1 MKKKG
6 LNLNLMLVL
15 FVMIPLVAAILCLTI
30 VSTSTSTKNL
40 ESQTFETL
48 QTTSNG
54 LKLFYEGTL
63 ASGAEV
69 EYDHT
74 YVDSFQNQG
83 LELTLFLGDV
93 RYVTSIKDDSG
104 KRIEGTNA
112 SAAIWEAAQKGQDYQ
127 SDSVVINNKDYYV
140 YYKPIKGADGKVAG
154 MAFAG
159 VLKANVVAQKN
170 ALLLKSILISLA
182 LIVVF
187 VAICLIIARKV
198 CNPMKKVASN
208 ISEISEGNLRSKE
221 NESSHISETNMLI
234 SASDSLLSQLGGVI
248 NGIYE
253 KVESLQD
260 IAEKVANA
268 SASVSDETNG
278 VSKTM
283 EDLATGASSLA
294 ESVQDIAA
302 QISDMGCDIATIVEN
317 TTLLNNSAKN
327 MNEVSKLAL
336 DNITTVAETSNESV
350 AKVSEI
356 NRQIGLTN
364 DAINKIDEAVEMISS
379 IASQTNLLALNASIE
394 AARAGEAGRGFAVV
408 ATEINNLSTQSS
420 ENASAIADI
429 VNAVKA
435 QSGKTVELSNAV
447 SAAIEKEK
455 EIVSETKDKFDDL
468 GREINASIDAVNAI
482 VDVIDRVN
490 TEKDKI
496 STAVEDLSAI
506 SEENA
511 ASNQEVSASLT
522 TMAGSIEDISELGKS
537 VSAES
542 EALAQKV
549 AFFQI

>member
-6 LNLNLMLVL
+6 LSLNLMLTL
-15 FVMIPLVAAILCLTI
+15 FVMIPLIVAILCLSI
-30 VSTSTSTKNL
+30 VSSSTQTKNL

-48 QTTSNG
+48 QTASNG
-54 LKLFYEGTL
+54 LLQFYEGAL
-63 ASGAEV
+63 ASGAEI

-74 YVDSFQNQG
+74 YVDAFQNQG

-104 KRIEGTNA
+104 KRIEGTTA

-127 SDSVVINNKDYYV
+127 SDNVVINNKNYYV
-140 YYKPIKGADGKVAG
+140 YYKPIKGPENKVAG

-159 VLKANVVAQKN
+159 VLKANVIAQKN
-170 ALLLKSILISLA
+170 ALLVKTAVISIA
-182 LIVVF
+182 LIVIF
-187 VAICLIIARKV
+187 IIICLLLARKV
-198 CNPMKKVASN
+198 CNPIKQVASN
-208 ISEISEGNLRSKE
+208 VNEISKGDLRSKE
-221 NESSHISETNMLI
+221 NESSHIVETNMLI
-234 SASDSLLSQLGGVI
+234 SASNSLLSELNGVI

-260 IAEKVANA
+260 ISEKVANA

-302 QISDMGCDIATIVEN
+302 QISDMGCDIATIVEK

-327 MNEVSKLAL
+327 MDNVSRLAL

-356 NRQIGLTN
+356 NRQIELTN

-429 VNAVKA
+429 VDAVKA

-455 EIVSETKDKFDDL
+455 EIVNETKEKFDDL
-468 GREINASIDAVNAI
+468 GREISTSINAVSAI

-490 TEKDKI
+490 VEKDKI
-496 STAVEDLSAI
+496 SSAVEDLSAI

-511 ASNQEVSASLT
+511 ASNQEVSASLS
-522 TMAGSIEDISELGKS
+522 TMAGAIEDISELGKS
-537 VSAES
+537 ISMES
-542 EALAQKV
+542 DELSQKIS
-549 AFFQI
+549 FFRI

>member
-6 LNLNLMLVL
+6 LSLNLMLTL
-15 FVMIPLVAAILCLTI
+15 FVMIPLIVAILCLSI
-30 VSTSTSTKNL
+30 VSTSTQTKNL

-48 QTTSNG
+48 QTASNG
-54 LKLFYEGTL
+54 LLQFYEGAL
-63 ASGAEV
+63 ASGAEI

-74 YVDSFQNQG
+74 YVDAFQNQG

-104 KRIEGTNA
+104 KRIEGTTA

-127 SDSVVINNKDYYV
+127 SDNVVINNKNYYV
-140 YYKPIKGADGKVAG
+140 YYKPIKGPENKVVG

-159 VLKANVVAQKN
+159 VLKANVIAQKN
-170 ALLLKSILISLA
+170 ALLVKTAVISIA
-182 LIVVF
+182 LIVIF
-187 VAICLIIARKV
+187 IIICLLLARKV
-198 CNPMKKVASN
+198 CNPIKQVASN
-208 ISEISEGNLRSKE
+208 VNEISKGDLRSKE
-221 NESSHISETNMLI
+221 NESSHIVETNMLI
-234 SASDSLLSQLGGVI
+234 SASNSLLSELNGVI

-260 IAEKVANA
+260 ISEKVANA

-302 QISDMGCDIATIVEN
+302 QISDMGCDIATIVEK

-327 MNEVSKLAL
+327 MDNVSRLAL

-356 NRQIGLTN
+356 NRQIELTN

-429 VNAVKA
+429 VDAVKA

-455 EIVSETKDKFDDL
+455 EIVNETKEKFDDL
-468 GREINASIDAVNAI
+468 GREINTSINAVSAI

-490 TEKDKI
+490 VEKDKI
-496 STAVEDLSAI
+496 SSAVEDLSAI

-511 ASNQEVSASLT
+511 ASNQEVSASLS
-522 TMAGSIEDISELGKS
+522 TMAGAIEDISELGKS
-537 VSAES
+537 ISMES
-542 EALAQKV
+542 DELSQKIS
-549 AFFQI
+549 FFRI